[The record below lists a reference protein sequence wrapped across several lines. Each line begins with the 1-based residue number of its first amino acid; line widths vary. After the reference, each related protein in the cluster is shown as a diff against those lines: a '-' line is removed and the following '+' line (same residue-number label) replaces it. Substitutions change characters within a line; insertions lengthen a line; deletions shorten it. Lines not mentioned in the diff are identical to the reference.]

1 MDEHRSRREHS
12 RSSGV
17 KVAGH
22 RRARQLTSASDSR
35 SSPQLTESAV
45 GLVLPWPQPLAYKA
59 WLVGHA
65 GKSSLRQ
72 LSLGRAMA
80 LVNLLLSSQKL
91 KPRQSECPDLTSVPQ
106 GHSVLGKR
114 QGRLVPYHMSEA
126 GHRSFGQRWKLD
138 RRARTLRSRKIA
150 DAICR
155 RVFVR
160 VKSLVETAQLS
171 AFVDMHVVLQLAT
184 AHPTEVCF
192 RLWEDLISHFG

>member
-1 MDEHRSRREHS
+1 MDALDEAAQMASEPNVWMS
-12 RSSGV
+12 IGAAASTAGVQVV

-59 WLVGHA
+59 WLVGNA

-106 GHSVLGKR
+106 GHSVLGKT
-114 QGRLVPYHMSEA
+114 S
-126 GHRSFGQRWKLD
+126 RSLG
-138 RRARTLRSRKIA
+138 SIP
-150 DAICR
+150 
-155 RVFVR
+155 
-160 VKSLVETAQLS
+160 
-171 AFVDMHVVLQLAT
+171 HVGGWSQIVWGNVGSW
-184 AHPTEVCF
+184 TEEPG
-192 RLWEDLISHFG
+192 L